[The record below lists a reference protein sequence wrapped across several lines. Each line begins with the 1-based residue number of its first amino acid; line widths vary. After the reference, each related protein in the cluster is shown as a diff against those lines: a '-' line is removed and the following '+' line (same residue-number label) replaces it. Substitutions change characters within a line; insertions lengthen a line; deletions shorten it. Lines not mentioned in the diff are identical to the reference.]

1 MSWSDILYPDNPAR
15 WERVTR
21 LHQELINCIELNFDT
36 TNELIE
42 ALNTHCQC
50 KLHSVKMNMNGTVQ
64 DNCNILLAAIKSIQ
78 DILQAIDAKLKSNLE
93 PDLYRKLHDFQEPD
107 ATKMLILR
115 NVSTVVSS
123 LAGTVAMGFF
133 IKLALSQVVGRVLS
147 QTAMVLAKI
156 GASVVGAMAGVL
168 LGIGVDLILS
178 AILGAIERDQLEAK
192 IEELSELVGE
202 FKPASKEYNKAIM
215 KITCKLP

>member
-1 MSWSDILYPDNPAR
+1 MSWINILYPDNPAR
-15 WERVTR
+15 RKTVVQ
-21 LHQELINCIELNFDT
+21 LHQELIDCIELNFDT

-50 KLHSVKMNMNGTVQ
+50 KLHSVKMNTKGTVQ
-64 DNCNILLAAIKSIQ
+64 ENCEILLTAIKSVQ

-115 NVSTVVSS
+115 NVSTVVSGF
-123 LAGTVAMGFF
+123 AGIVAMGFF
-133 IKLALSQVVGRVLS
+133 IKLAFSQVVGRVLS

-156 GASVVGAMAGVL
+156 GASVIGAMAGML
-168 LGIGVDLILS
+168 LGVGVDLILS

-215 KITCKLP
+215 KITCQLP

>member
-1 MSWSDILYPDNPAR
+1 MSWINILYPDNPAR
-15 WERVTR
+15 RERVVR

-64 DNCNILLAAIKSIQ
+64 ENCEILLTAIKSIQ

-115 NVSTVVSS
+115 KVSTVVSGF
-123 LAGTVAMGFF
+123 AGIVAMGFF
-133 IKLALSQVVGRVLS
+133 IKLAFSQVVGRVLS

-156 GASVVGAMAGVL
+156 GASVIGAMAGML
-168 LGIGVDLILS
+168 LGVGVDLILS
-178 AILGAIERDQLEAK
+178 AILGAIERDQLQAK
-192 IEELSELVGE
+192 IEELSDLVGE

-215 KITCKLP
+215 KITCQLP